1 MRMLRGCPDC
11 GATWREPTARFCGA
25 CGARLI
31 DRPDDTPNRLSR
43 FHLPTASQRSR
54 ALVGIVVVGL
64 VAAAVTWAASRP
76 PRIQEID
83 VAVPG
88 PTDLQTPPD
97 RTDDLPRCVVGGLEQ
112 DCVTWQM
119 DARITGVERHGKLL
133 VVMRQH
139 GLVEGINPTT
149 GDVVWSTG
157 TSITDGGFFGATI
170 PGRVLAAGNE
180 RVVMLDAGTG
190 HTIGSWEGWVGAWSD
205 ERFTVVGA
213 IPGGSSEEAAGPA
226 TLVVD
231 VVSGQS
237 DVWELDWNE
246 HIYHVGR
253 PIVSAVT
260 NEDPSTSGLRAYRDD
275 GTLLWSLQGEHWAAA
290 VGEYVYTIGRADGG
304 SSTDVRALDST
315 TGQAVWTSSTTFE
328 GYMSP
333 PILAE
338 GVLTFAGDR
347 HLIALDPSTGDELWR
362 TPIDIGRVFVYDAT
376 RPGEVVVGVWA
387 DPSQSRLVGLDAGT
401 GEQLWEGPAADNRF
415 WDPAQ
420 INDDGLLTASGR
432 EFGIHHWDG
441 TVTSFE
447 LTAPFNSRAPRIVS
461 LDPLVVSS
469 GLRLYGIDRDIA
481 LGAGSQPRE
490 SE

>member
-11 GATWREPTARFCGA
+11 GAAWREPSARFCGA

-31 DRPDDTPNRLSR
+31 EQVEDTPHRLR
-43 FHLPTASQRSR
+43 RIRLPTATQRSR
-54 ALVGIVVVGL
+54 ALVGVLL
-64 VAAAVTWAASRP
+64 VALIAGALAWAASRP

-97 RTDDLPRCVVGGLEQ
+97 RTDDLPRCVVDGLEQ
-112 DCVTWQM
+112 ECVTWQM
-119 DARITGVERHGKLL
+119 DARVAGVERHGKLL
-133 VVMRQH
+133 VVLRQH

-157 TSITDGGFFGATI
+157 TPISDGALFGATI
-170 PGRVLAAGNE
+170 PGRVFVMGSE
-180 RVVMLDAGTG
+180 RVMMLDAGTG
-190 HTIGSWEGWVGAWSD
+190 HAIGSWDGWVGAWSD

-213 IPGGSSEEAAGPA
+213 ITDPSDEAATPP
-226 TLVVD
+226 TLLVD

-237 DVWELDWNE
+237 DLWELDWNE

-253 PIVSAVT
+253 PIVSAVM
-260 NEDPSTSGLRAYRDD
+260 NEDPSTNELRAYRDD
-275 GTLLWSLQGEHWAAA
+275 GTLLWSLQGDYWAAA
-290 VGEYVYTIGRADGG
+290 VGEFVYTIGRVDGE
-304 SSTDVRALDST
+304 TAADVRALDPA
-315 TGQAVWTSSTTFE
+315 TGQVVWSSGTTFE

-338 GVLTFAGDR
+338 GVLTLAADH
-347 HLIALDPSTGDELWR
+347 HLIAFDPSTGEELWR

-376 RPGEVVVGVWA
+376 RPGEVVVGIWA
-387 DPSQSRLVGLDAGT
+387 DPSQSRLVGLDAST

-420 INDDGLLTASGR
+420 IHDDGLLTATGR
-432 EFGIHHWDG
+432 DFGIHHWDG

-447 LTAPFNSRAPRIVS
+447 LTAPFSSRAPRIVS

-469 GLRLYGIDRDIA
+469 GLRLYGIDADVA
-481 LGAGSQPRE
+481 LSAGPHPSE